1 MPIPLWQFSSSS
13 ACMSSSSLGQVF
25 PKKWKTSFDEKLTF
39 WRLHTGYDSKCFF
52 IETEVMG
59 QVPKHTFLMYQHF
72 KQCDIFF
79 KNWIDGIINHN
90 LAFHVWITI
99 LNSNLKIPE
108 ILFVV
113 KIIEEICDDFGI
125 RIFNWSIHILKTDI
139 SVESCRGYSVHYYI
153 NRYLLVWRIIQL
165 LLPLMP
171 VIMNRH
177 QSS

>member
-1 MPIPLWQFSSSS
+1 M
-13 ACMSSSSLGQVF
+13 
-25 PKKWKTSFDEKLTF
+25 KKWHITNLSIFFEFANWSKFIKTSFDEKLIF

-72 KQCDIFF
+72 KQGDIFI

-125 RIFNWSIHILKTDI
+125 RIFNWIIHILKTDI
-139 SVESCRGYSVHYYI
+139 SVESCRGIVFITASTDIYWYEE
-153 NRYLLVWRIIQL
+153 
-165 LLPLMP
+165 
-171 VIMNRH
+171 
-177 QSS
+177 